1 MSRIAAVGFARKKSS
16 SGTANLFVT
25 RCVLCVGAR
34 KHFVTSTVSERN
46 YLQGNTDK
54 ILLKGTELTIGVDVT
69 APGLGM
75 DAAASLRVFVA
86 GFLDLGRARGRSGR
100 RGRVVWGCGG
110 VVGAT
115 RGGLV
120 IRRWCLHAW

>member
-16 SGTANLFVT
+16 SRTANLFVT
-25 RCVLCVGAR
+25 RCVSCVGAR
-34 KHFVTSTVSERN
+34 KHFVISSVSERN
-46 YLQGNTDK
+46 YPQGNTDK
-54 ILLKGTELTIGVDVT
+54 NPFEGAELTVGVDVT

-75 DAAASLRVFVA
+75 DAAEGLCVLAA
-86 GFLDLGRARGRSGR
+86 GFLDLGRARGRPGC
-100 RGRVVWGCGG
+100 RGGVVWGCDR

-120 IRRWCLHAW
+120 IRRWCVHAW